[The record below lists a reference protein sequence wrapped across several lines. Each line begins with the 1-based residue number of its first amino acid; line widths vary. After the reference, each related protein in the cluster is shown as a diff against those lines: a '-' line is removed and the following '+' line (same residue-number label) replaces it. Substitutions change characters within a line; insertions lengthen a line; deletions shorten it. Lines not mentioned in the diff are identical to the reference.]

1 MEATASGVAK
11 VVARASMLALANKT
25 LLSAAATAT
34 TAAMSGDLYV
44 TTMLPTNNGSS
55 DGGGDD
61 DDQPSIS
68 MDNLYPALVQCFAI
82 IICG

>member
-1 MEATASGVAK
+1 MDLPASGGVAK
-11 VVARASMLALANKT
+11 VVALANKT
-25 LLSAAATAT
+25 LLSAT
-34 TAAMSGDLYV
+34 TAAIMSGGDPYV
-44 TTMLPTNNGSS
+44 TTMLPSMLANNGTGGG
-55 DGGGDD
+55 DGGG